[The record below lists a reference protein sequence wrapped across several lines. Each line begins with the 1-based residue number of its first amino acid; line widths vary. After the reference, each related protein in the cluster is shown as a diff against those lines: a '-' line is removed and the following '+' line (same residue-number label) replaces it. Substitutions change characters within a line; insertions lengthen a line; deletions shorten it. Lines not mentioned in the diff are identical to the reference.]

1 MNSVEAALKPSD
13 QNPGASPGPS
23 PNAAPSIAD
32 QWDSLSVASSD
43 SDRYVMVQLAGD
55 QDAYNAFKLDYFIF
69 FINPFVQF
77 I

>member
-13 QNPGASPGPS
+13 QNTSTHGISPGPS

-43 SDRYVMVQLAGD
+43 SDRYVMVQLAGE
-55 QDAYNAFKLDYFIF
+55 QDVYNAFKLDF
-69 FINPFVQF
+69 FV
-77 I
+77 